1 LVAGTVDL
9 VEDAYLVLL
18 FLWFFLFNDFL
29 AFFDLLGEI
38 EVIFLQE

>member
-1 LVAGTVDL
+1 LVAGAVDL

-18 FLWFFLFNDFL
+18 FLWLFLFDDFL